1 MEKSNELY
9 FMNKYKYL
17 NLSEASS
24 GKTEEELA
32 KEEKR
37 KQKELK
43 KKQMQETCKQKNK
56 KVALNIS
63 KNKKIID
70 ETKPGEKKNLD
81 KFPDNYDPS
90 YVESAWNAWWQKE
103 SFFKVDLS
111 KAKEHPRD
119 KRFIMLL
126 PPPNV
131 TGSLHLGHAM
141 MGAIE
146 DAIIRYKRLKGFSS
160 LWVPG
165 VDHAGISTQ
174 SVVEKKLLKDEGKYM
189 GIKSWSNLK
198 V

>member
-63 KNKKIID
+63 KDKKIID

-103 SFFKVDLS
+103 SFFKVDL
-111 KAKEHPRD
+111 KK
-119 KRFIMLL
+119 
-126 PPPNV
+126 
-131 TGSLHLGHAM
+131 
-141 MGAIE
+141 
-146 DAIIRYKRLKGFSS
+146 SS
-160 LWVPG
+160 QFNL
-165 VDHAGISTQ
+165 TF
-174 SVVEKKLLKDEGKYM
+174 LLKFSPK
-189 GIKSWSNLK
+189 
-198 V
+198 